1 MLASV
6 AGAVAGWAI
15 FSVVTVDVAT
25 KNKRV
30 SKDTTITQE
39 VPQFNWYFLEQE
51 SYDCKTQDEKEAKKI
66 GTDWL
71 NQQTPTYCDE
81 KIINF
86 KNYWKLPLFSI
97 NREAALKSWIRN
109 PFILKN
115 TKDPKGWYCVSK
127 SVYLNQF
134 NFYWYAQYELF
145 YHQFNN

>member
-30 SKDTTITQE
+30 IKDTTINQE
-39 VPQFNWYFLEQE
+39 VPQFNWYFLKTSEY
-51 SYDCKTQDEKEAKKI
+51 YDCKASDEEEAVKE
-66 GTDWL
+66 GTDWI
-71 NQQTPTYCDE
+71 NQQTPIYCDE

-97 NREAALKSWIRN
+97 NREAALQSWIRN

-115 TKDPKGWYCVSK
+115 TKDLKEWYCVTK
-127 SVYLNQF
+127 SIWKNGD
-134 NFYWYAQYELF
+134 WYAHYELF
-145 YHQFNN
+145 YHWS